1 MTTLPTNRNNGS
13 TSDSGNA
20 PLIQSKGIIKIYK
33 TGALELTVLKGVSL
47 TINHGEFVAIMGP
60 SGSGKST
67 FMNILGCLDRP
78 SGGEYV
84 LEGED
89 VAKLSDNRLAEVR
102 NQKFGFVFQSFNLLA
117 RTSAQKNVELPMLY
131 AGRGNREERA
141 KWALTRVGLADRM
154 HHKPNELSGGQQ
166 QRVAIARA
174 LVNDP
179 VVIMADEPT
188 GALDTRTSLEIM
200 DIFQELNREGK
211 TVVMVTHEMD
221 IAEHA
226 TRIIRFK
233 DGNVVED
240 HAVSPRRDAR
250 LALEEL
256 NRALPDQAPVVA

>member
-1 MTTLPTNRNNGS
+1 MALIEVRDLRKAYKNGS
-13 TSDSGNA
+13 LDV
-20 PLIQSKGIIKIYK
+20 PVLMGIN
-33 TGALELTVLKGVSL
+33 LE
-47 TINHGEFVAIMGP
+47 IHHGEFVAIMGP

-78 SGGEYV
+78 TGGQYL

-89 VAKLSDNRLAEVR
+89 VARLNDNRLAEIR

-117 RTSAQKNVELPMLY
+117 RTTALRNVELPMLY
-131 AGRGNREERA
+131 AGRGNRDARA
-141 KWALTRVGLADRM
+141 KWALERVGLAERM

-179 VVIMADEPT
+179 VVLMADEPT
-188 GALDTRTSLEIM
+188 GALDTRTSVEIM
-200 DIFQELNREGK
+200 DIFQELNREGRS
-211 TVVMVTHEMD
+211 VVMVTHEND

-233 DGNVVED
+233 DGLVVED
-240 HAVSPRRDAR
+240 IQVTNRRDAR
-250 LALEEL
+250 VELEEL
-256 NRALPDQAPVVA
+256 KREQAKRDAALAAR

>member
-1 MTTLPTNRNNGS
+1 M
-13 TSDSGNA
+13 
-20 PLIQSKGIIKIYK
+20 PLIETRDLIKTYKNGTMDVRVLLGI
-33 TGALELTVLKGVSL
+33 TL
-47 TINHGEFVAIMGP
+47 TIEHGEFVAIMGP

-78 SGGEYV
+78 TSGEYN
-84 LEGED
+84 LDED
-89 VAKLSDNRLAEVR
+89 NVAKLSDNRLAEIR

-117 RTSAQKNVELPMLY
+117 RTTALRNVELPMLY
-131 AGRGNREERA
+131 AGKGNREERA
-141 KWALTRVGLADRM
+141 KWALNRVGLAERM

-188 GALDTRTSLEIM
+188 GALDTRTSVEIM

-211 TVVMVTHEMD
+211 TVVMVTHEQD
-221 IAEHA
+221 IADHA

-233 DGNVVED
+233 DGDIVED
-240 HAVSPRRDAR
+240 APVKDRRDAQTELQEIIEAQAKKDR
-250 LALEEL
+250 LMA
-256 NRALPDQAPVVA
+256 AT